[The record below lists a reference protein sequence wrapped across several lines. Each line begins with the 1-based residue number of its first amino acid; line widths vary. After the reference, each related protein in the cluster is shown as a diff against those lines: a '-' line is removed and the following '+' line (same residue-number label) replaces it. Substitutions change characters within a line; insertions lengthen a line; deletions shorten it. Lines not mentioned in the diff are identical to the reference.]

1 MPASPSGPP
10 RKDRRRPGIFQKW
23 RAAADGPFEQAPPQR
38 LIALLC
44 EVLVGAL
51 GLMVRAIN
59 EGQADEKAEQLV
71 RVLAILHGLETSLDF
86 QEGGAVARK
95 LAQTYRRLR
104 RDIIS
109 ASQENDPKRIEA
121 ARMALADLAEA
132 WRAL

>member
-1 MPASPSGPP
+1 MPTLPSGPP
-10 RKDRRRPGIFQKW
+10 RKERRRPGIFQKW
-23 RAAADGPFEQAPPQR
+23 RAAANGPFEQAPPQR

-44 EVLVGAL
+44 EVLVCAL

-71 RVLAILHGLETSLDF
+71 RVLAILHALETSLDF

-95 LAQTYRRLR
+95 LKQTYRRLR
-104 RDIIS
+104 REIIS

-121 ARMALADLAEA
+121 ARMILADLAEA